1 MRKLL
6 ALLLAA
12 ALTCACL
19 PVSAAGRVTYSGKAG
34 DIVFEPGS
42 EYSLT
47 DLFSDF
53 KDVMP
58 GDSRTQRITV
68 ANDADDS
75 VKVKIYMRALGAH
88 KDSED
93 FLSRLHL
100 QVQKSADNE
109 MGYMF
114 DAAADETDGLTEWV
128 CLGMLYSGGKV
139 DLDVTLTVPV
149 SLEDTYSEQI
159 GYLDWEFMVEEFPVE
174 EGDPQAP
181 STGDTAAAVLSVIA
195 TLSVVAIILLVYFRR
210 KNG

>member
-1 MRKLL
+1 
-6 ALLLAA
+6 
-12 ALTCACL
+12 
-19 PVSAAGRVTYSGKAG
+19 
-34 DIVFEPGS
+34 
-42 EYSLT
+42 
-47 DLFSDF
+47 
-53 KDVMP
+53 MP